1 MVRAK
6 DPAAS
11 KNMSIIE
18 KVKSLNLPL
27 GQYVVVASG
36 SMEAVGIRKAGDADI
51 AVTQGLLLQMR
62 TTGEWEEIVKYDKVF
77 LKREGFD
84 IIPELNW
91 DKYST
96 TVEEA
101 ISSAMIIGGVAFMN
115 LDELC
120 KFKRALGRE
129 KDFADIV
136 LVEEYLKGQS

>member
-1 MVRAK
+1 
-6 DPAAS
+6 
-11 KNMSIIE
+11 MSIIE
-18 KVKSLNLPL
+18 KVKALNLPL

-36 SMEAVGIRKAGDADI
+36 AMEAVGIREAGDADI
-51 AVTQGLLLQMR
+51 AVTPDLLSGMR
-62 TTGEWEEIVKYDKVF
+62 KTGEWEEVVKYGKVF
-77 LKREGFD
+77 LKKDGFD

-96 TVEEA
+96 TTEEA
-101 ISSAMIIGGVAFMN
+101 ISSAMVIDGVAFMN

-136 LVEEYLKGQS
+136 LIEEYLKANSI